1 MNNHLKMEKMVICE
15 VGLEMK
21 KSNNKDD
28 VAPPRIYCSTA
39 EAAQSLGV
47 STRTIQLWVDSGVL
61 AAWKTAG
68 GHRRVFLESV
78 EKLKISG
85 TQSGCA
91 KKKETDC

>member
-1 MNNHLKMEKMVICE
+1 MANIAN
-15 VGLEMK
+15 MK
-21 KSNNKDD
+21 KSNSKSDM
-28 VAPPRIYCSTA
+28 APPVIYCSTT

-68 GHRRVFLESV
+68 GHRRVFIESV

-85 TQSGCA
+85 TQSGGA
-91 KKKETDC
+91 SEKGKNR